1 MTEPVAP
8 ARRPDDEW
16 VTELL
21 GRRPRGAFE
30 VAARRPDGQPVVLR
44 NAPFLDDGT
53 PMPTLFWLC
62 DPRLVAAVSRLEADG
77 GVDRAEAEVD
87 AAELVASHAR
97 YESRRDR
104 LVLGD
109 AARAAGP
116 RPSGGVGGTRR
127 GVKCLH
133 THLAWHL
140 VGGDDPVGRWTV
152 ARLDPAVLEDV
163 AVVLPEA
170 TS

>member
-21 GRRPRGAFE
+21 GRPPRGAYQ
-30 VAARRPDGQPVVLR
+30 VAARRLDGQPVVLR

-62 DPRLVAAVSRLEADG
+62 DPRLVVAVSRLEADG
-77 GVDRAEAEVD
+77 GVDRAEAD
-87 AAELVASHAR
+87 IDPTELEASHAR

-104 LVLGD
+104 LVRD
-109 AARAAGP
+109 DPARCAGP

-152 ARLDPAVLEDV
+152 ERLDPSVLEGV
-163 AVVLPEA
+163 SIELPEVG
-170 TS
+170 S